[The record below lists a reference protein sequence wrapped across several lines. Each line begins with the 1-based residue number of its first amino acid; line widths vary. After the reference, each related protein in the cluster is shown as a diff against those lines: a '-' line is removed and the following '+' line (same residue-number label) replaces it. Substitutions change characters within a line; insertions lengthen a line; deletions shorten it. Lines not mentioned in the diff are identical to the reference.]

1 MYMNKLVFLLILLLI
16 TCVLG
21 AYVLHK
27 RNAKIREQFQTQSL
41 YTAVIIEPRVH
52 EAFEMVLE
60 NFLTRLDRRWDFII
74 FHGNLNKDLLENL
87 IDTKF
92 SEHKSRIKLI
102 KMNIDNLT
110 LYDYSRLFRC
120 KRFYDY
126 IPTEMFLIFQLD
138 TLISDVYYDKIYDF
152 MDYDYVGGPW
162 PSYIYAD
169 IQQRIG
175 NGGLSL
181 RRKSKMLEVV
191 DNLHIPIDTPEDK
204 YFALYD
210 NLKRPTVEESMK
222 FAVDA
227 IYFKESFGMHKS
239 WWYLSETQ
247 MEEISQHIPGIY
259 KLRDLYESHKNQ
271 PAQNIECEDIG
282 CIFDI

>member
-1 MYMNKLVFLLILLLI
+1 MNKLVFLLILLLI

-27 RNAKIREQFQTQSL
+27 RNTKIREQFQTQSL

-152 MDYDYVGGPW
+152 MDYDYVGAPW
-162 PSYIYAD
+162 AEHMIPHVKN
-169 IQQRIG
+169 RVG

-181 RRKSKMLEVV
+181 RRKSKMLEVIQ
-191 DNLHIPIDTPEDK
+191 NTTCPIDTLEDQI
-204 YFALYD
+204 FALYD
-210 NLKRPTVEESMK
+210 NLNRPSIDEAMHFSVES
-222 FAVDA
+222 
-227 IYFKESFGMHKS
+227 IYYDQSFGIHKS

-247 MEEISQHIPGIY
+247 MQEISQHIPGIY

-271 PAQNIECEDIG
+271 PAQNVECEDIG